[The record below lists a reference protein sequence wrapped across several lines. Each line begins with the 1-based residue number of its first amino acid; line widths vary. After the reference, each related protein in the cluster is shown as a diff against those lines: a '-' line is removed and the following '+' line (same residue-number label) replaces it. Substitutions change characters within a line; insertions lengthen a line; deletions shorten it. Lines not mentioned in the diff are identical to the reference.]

1 MDGERRQL
9 IDNIRIAISAKK
21 SEPEVLKTAVE
32 IISDFSDGFSWTG
45 VYMMK
50 NGVLEVGPYV
60 GPETPHTKIPLNSG
74 ICGAAASQKKSIIVE
89 DVTADPRF
97 LACSPHTKSEI
108 VVPLM
113 DDDLVLGEID
123 IDSNQRGFFSSEDK
137 KMFEK
142 IAATLVN
149 RLREIRKRMA
159 GK

>member
-1 MDGERRQL
+1 MDGARRQL

-32 IISDFSDGFSWTG
+32 IINDFSDGFSWTG

-60 GPETPHTKIPLNSG
+60 GPETPHTRIPLNSG
-74 ICGAAASQKKSIIVE
+74 ICGAAASQKKSLIVE

-113 DDDLVLGEID
+113 DGDMVLGEID
-123 IDSNQRGFFSSEDK
+123 IDSNQRGFFSLDDK
-137 KMFEK
+137 KMFEE
-142 IAATLVN
+142 IAATLVK
-149 RLREIRKRMA
+149 RLKEIRKRTV
-159 GK
+159 KK